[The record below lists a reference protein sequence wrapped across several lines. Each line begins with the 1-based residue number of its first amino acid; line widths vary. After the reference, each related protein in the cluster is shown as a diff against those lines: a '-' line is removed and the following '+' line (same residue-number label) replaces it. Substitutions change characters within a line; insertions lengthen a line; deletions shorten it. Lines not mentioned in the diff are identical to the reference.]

1 MNYFVVNAHWDNRG
15 DEAAIRSMMMELLKL
30 SEDNTVSIQRAI
42 GEFGYF
48 PQHEKI
54 MVVPEFPKSGKK
66 GVLEYY
72 LALLTNG
79 RIVFSKEAKAFYKA
93 LKNCNVVLHAPGGPS
108 IGDIYIFQ
116 ETNKL
121 RRLKLV
127 LRAKKKLMFYAPSM
141 GPFNNKER
149 NKIRK
154 SILNQCDVIVLRE
167 AVSKEYLK
175 TLDLNKEAIVTLDS
189 AFQYQFSTEEYKRQF
204 EEYSDLKKFLEK
216 YDGKVIG
223 ITVTD
228 LMWNSKYKATGI
240 DKTIRT
246 TFETFVQRLTAD
258 NWGVVFIPQLFGNN
272 GDYDYMASF
281 CKDGCFVVDD
291 KHDCF
296 FQQHLISK
304 MYAVIGMRYH
314 SNIFSAKMGTPF
326 ISVSYEQKMKGF
338 MEKAGLTDYC
348 MDISDLF
355 FESLNA
361 KFDYLLKNYKAYKHM
376 LEVSKDNFRAE
387 AYKTTMIAAELAAQG
402 GSLSDEVNNQKN
414 NVS

>member
-30 SEDNTVSIQRAI
+30 SDDNTVSIQRAI

-48 PQHEKI
+48 PQNEKI

-93 LKNCNVVLHAPGGPS
+93 LKKCNVVLHAPGGPS

-175 TLDLNKEAIVTLDS
+175 KLDLNKEAIVTLDS

-204 EEYSDLKKFLEK
+204 EEYFNLKRFLEK

-246 TFETFVQRLTAD
+246 TFEAFVQRLIAD
-258 NWGVVFIPQLFGNN
+258 NWGIVFIPQLFGNN
-272 GDYDYMASF
+272 GDYDYMAYVMEAA
-281 CKDGCFVVDD
+281 DYTLYITG
-291 KHDCF
+291 
-296 FQQHLISK
+296 
-304 MYAVIGMRYH
+304 
-314 SNIFSAKMGTPF
+314 SAQPKLSQANLNCVKLPIPPME
-326 ISVSYEQKMKGF
+326 EQKAIVAYLWKRTNKIDTAINKTNKM
-338 MEKAGLTDYC
+338 
-348 MDISDLF
+348 IS
-355 FESLNA
+355 
-361 KFDYLLKNYKAYKHM
+361 LLQERKQIIIN
-376 LEVSKDNFRAE
+376 EVVTGKV
-387 AYKTTMIAAELAAQG
+387 KVT
-402 GSLSDEVNNQKN
+402 
-414 NVS
+414 